1 MNDKDDQQDTAILI
15 ASREGKTDVVD
26 FLIKNGANLNERD
39 TIGYTPLMLAT
50 EEGHTDTA
58 KLLKK
63 LVEEYGLI
71 KYLIKS
77 KLDKLMGYYNDLSSN
92 T

>member
-1 MNDKDDQQDTAILI
+1 MKLKI
-15 ASREGKTDVVD
+15 
-26 FLIKNGANLNERD
+26 
-39 TIGYTPLMLAT
+39 P
-50 EEGHTDTA
+50 DTA

-77 KLDKLMGYYNDLSSN
+77 KLDKLMSYYNELK